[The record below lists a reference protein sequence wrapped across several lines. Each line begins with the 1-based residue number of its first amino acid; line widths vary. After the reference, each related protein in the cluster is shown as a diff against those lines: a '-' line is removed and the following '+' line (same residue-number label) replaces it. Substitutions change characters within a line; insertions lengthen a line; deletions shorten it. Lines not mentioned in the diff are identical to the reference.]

1 MSDRYL
7 FADEPVATQ
16 EALNERWKIL
26 IVDDEPEV
34 HAVTRLALSDFQFL
48 GRGLEFYSAESGE
61 AGCAL
66 MREHPDAAIIL
77 LDVVMET
84 DDAGLKV
91 ARYIREELDNHFIR
105 IILRTG
111 QPGQAPERT
120 VIINYD
126 INDYK
131 SKTELTAQKLFT
143 AVMSSLRS
151 YRDIMSIEHS
161 RRGLEKILQSSTD
174 LFSEQSIDNFVDGLV
189 QQLSWL
195 IGGARQVLY
204 AEVDPDHNPGE
215 FTVRAAFGEEAD
227 IMVGRPI
234 KAGLPIE
241 ALRELEQVVRTRT
254 PFFSDDIAIV
264 YSLSGAKPLGGL
276 LCLTGLARTL
286 NAQERDLLKLFA
298 EQIQLALNNVLR
310 ELDSNHFLAQ
320 LSERLMVLEKDSSL
334 RAPDP
339 QVSAQTNSQTVAQ
352 HPASQASLVLTSAL
366 GLATDVQERTALAS
380 TLMAIVSTICEVT
393 LEHEEIEVR
402 VCYERIHRISKGLKN
417 HSNPAIKL
425 LLTAID
431 ERFERY
437 DGNGFPG
444 FLSGDEL
451 PLTTQVLS
459 LLSVVYAEMA
469 IGSSAEQTLKKL
481 VAEPE
486 GRFSP
491 KLIDALRNHF
501 AVIAACFNKK

>member
-1 MSDRYL
+1 MTDRYL
-7 FADEPVATQ
+7 FADEPTETP

-161 RRGLEKILQSSTD
+161 RRGLEKILQSSAD

-204 AEVDPDHNPGE
+204 AEVDPDHNPGQ

-234 KAGLPIE
+234 KAGLPVE
-241 ALRELEQVVRTRT
+241 ALSELEQVVRTRR

-264 YSLSGAKPLGGL
+264 YSLSGARPLGGL
-276 LCLTGLARTL
+276 LCLSGLARQL
-286 NAQERDLLKLFA
+286 NRQERDLLTLFA
-298 EQIQLALNNVLR
+298 DQIQLALNNVLR
-310 ELDSNHFLAQ
+310 ERDANHFVAQ
-320 LSERLMVLEKDSSL
+320 LSERLLVLEQNALYRD
-334 RAPDP
+334 D
-339 QVSAQTNSQTVAQ
+339 VNQ
-352 HPASQASLVLTSAL
+352 HPAAKTSLVLSDAL
-366 GLATDVQERTALAS
+366 GLTNAEQEHTALAS
-380 TLMAIVSTICEVT
+380 TLMALISGICEVT
-393 LEHEEIEVR
+393 LAQEALEVR
-402 VCYERIHRISKGLKN
+402 VCYERMHRIAKGIEVD
-417 HSNPAIKL
+417 SNPVVKVL
-425 LLTAID
+425 LIGID
-431 ERFERY
+431 ERFERF
-437 DGNGFPG
+437 DGEGFPG
-444 FLSGDEL
+444 LVQAEEFSLNS
-451 PLTTQVLS
+451 QVIS
-459 LLSVVYAEMA
+459 LISIIYGE
-469 IGSSAEQTLKKL
+469 ISAGRGVEATLKAL
-481 VAEPE
+481 LAETE
-486 GRFSP
+486 GRFAPGLVS
-491 KLIDALRNHF
+491 ALRSNF
-501 AVIAACFNKK
+501 STIADCFNVQA

>member
-7 FADEPVATQ
+7 FADEPVETP

-204 AEVDPDHNPGE
+204 AEVDPDHNPGQ

-241 ALRELEQVVRTRT
+241 ALRELEQVVRTRK

-264 YSLSGAKPLGGL
+264 YSLSGARPLGGL
-276 LCLTGLARTL
+276 LCLSGLARKL
-286 NAQERDLLKLFA
+286 NAQERDLLKLFS

-310 ELDSNHFLAQ
+310 ELDSNQFLAQ
-320 LSERLMVLEKDSSL
+320 LSERLMVLEKDSLFQAGS
-334 RAPDP
+334 
-339 QVSAQTNSQTVAQ
+339 AQ
-352 HPASQASLVLTSAL
+352 HPASQASAILTDVL
-366 GLATDVQERTALAS
+366 GLPSEAQENTALAS
-380 TLMAIVSTICEVT
+380 TLMAIISTICEVT
-393 LEHEEIEVR
+393 LEHEDVEVR
-402 VCYERIHRISKGLKN
+402 VCFERIHRISRGLQE
-417 HSNPAIKL
+417 HSNDAVKL
-425 LLTAID
+425 LLASID
-431 ERFERY
+431 KRFERY
-437 DGNGFPG
+437 DGKGFPG
-444 FLSGDEL
+444 LVQGDEL
-451 PLTTQVLS
+451 PLTTQIIS
-459 LLSVVYAEMA
+459 LFSVVYAEMGA
-469 IGSSAEQTLKKL
+469 GNSAEQTLKKL

-491 KLIDALRNHF
+491 KLMDALRNHF
-501 AVIAACFNKK
+501 AVIAACFNSK

>member
-7 FADEPVATQ
+7 FADEPVAPH

-91 ARYIREELDNHFIR
+91 ARYIREELDNHFTR

-174 LFSEQSIDNFVDGLV
+174 LFSEQSIDNFIDGLV

-204 AEVDPDHNPGE
+204 AEVDPEHNPGQ

-241 ALRELEQVVRTRT
+241 ALRELEHVVKTRE

-264 YSLSGAKPLGGL
+264 YSLSGARPLGGL
-276 LCLTGLARTL
+276 LCLSGLARTL
-286 NAQERDLLKLFA
+286 NAQERDLLKLFS

-310 ELDSNHFLAQ
+310 EIDSNHFLAQ
-320 LSERLMVLEKDSSL
+320 VSERLMVLERDSL
-334 RAPDP
+334 FRAD
-339 QVSAQTNSQTVAQ
+339 SAQ
-352 HPASQASLVLTSAL
+352 HPASQISAILTDAL
-366 GLATDVQERTALAS
+366 GLSSDEQEHTALAS
-380 TLMAIVSTICEVT
+380 TLMAILSTICEVT
-393 LEHEEIEVR
+393 LEHEKVEVR
-402 VCYERIHRISKGLKN
+402 VCYERIHRISRGLKN
-417 HSNPAIKL
+417 HSNKSVQL
-425 LLTAID
+425 LLAAID

-437 DGNGFPG
+437 DGKGFPG
-444 FLSGDEL
+444 LVHGDDL
-451 PLTTQVLS
+451 PVTTQVLN
-459 LLSVVYAEMA
+459 LCSVIYAE
-469 IGSSAEQTLKKL
+469 IGTGNSAENTLKKL
-481 VAEPE
+481 AAEPE

-491 KLIDALRNHF
+491 HFMDALRDNH
-501 AVIAACFNKK
+501 ALIAACFNTK